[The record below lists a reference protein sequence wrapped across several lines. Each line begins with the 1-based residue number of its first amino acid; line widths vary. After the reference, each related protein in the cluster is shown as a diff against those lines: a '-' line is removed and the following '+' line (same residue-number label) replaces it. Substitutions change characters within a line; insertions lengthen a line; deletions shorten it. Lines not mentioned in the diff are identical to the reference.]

1 MYDKEQ
7 TMAMKA
13 QASNLNEELG
23 YPSEIS
29 SVTVFAGGGFV
40 NVENHGGNTAEA
52 ILETIADAMANSGCI
67 SLGQSAVILAPEHA
81 EIISRSE
88 FSKDEVKSFLFE
100 HATRSEEKMRRIGKY
115 NKREFKIQGKS
126 QFHKGLSARE
136 LMLVVGGGDA
146 GGHSSFIPS
155 WSRTRASLMQSEAIG
170 VCIDC

>member
-1 MYDKEQ
+1 
-7 TMAMKA
+7 
-13 QASNLNEELG
+13 
-23 YPSEIS
+23 
-29 SVTVFAGGGFV
+29 
-40 NVENHGGNTAEA
+40 
-52 ILETIADAMANSGCI
+52 MANSGCI

-88 FSKDEVKSFLFE
+88 LSKDAVKSFLFE
-100 HATRSEEKMRRIGKY
+100 HATRSEEKMRKTGKY

-126 QFHKGLSARE
+126 QFHRGLSASDI
-136 LMLVVGGGDA
+136 LLVVGGGDA